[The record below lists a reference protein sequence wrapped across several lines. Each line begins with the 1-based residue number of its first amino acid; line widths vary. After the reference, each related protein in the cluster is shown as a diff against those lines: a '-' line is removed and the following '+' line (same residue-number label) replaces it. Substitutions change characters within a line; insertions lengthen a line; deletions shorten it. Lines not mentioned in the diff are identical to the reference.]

1 MTIIS
6 SPRDN
11 EEHGILMVGQENE
24 EAARIGSAGMPMR
37 QGNLMMSRFET
48 DTGGDRKMG
57 KVGAAATATGYG
69 SATRGTSSQN
79 KF

>member
-1 MTIIS
+1 MS

-11 EEHGILMVGQENE
+11 EEHGILISQENE

-37 QGNLMMSRFET
+37 QGNLMISRYDM
-48 DTGGDRKMG
+48 DTGGDRKRN
-57 KVGAAATATGYG
+57 KVGAVAAATGYG

>member
-1 MTIIS
+1 MS

-11 EEHGILMVGQENE
+11 EEHGILISQENE

-37 QGNLMMSRFET
+37 QGNLMISKFDM
-48 DTGGDRKMG
+48 DTGGDGKRN
-57 KVGAAATATGYG
+57 KVGAVAATGYG